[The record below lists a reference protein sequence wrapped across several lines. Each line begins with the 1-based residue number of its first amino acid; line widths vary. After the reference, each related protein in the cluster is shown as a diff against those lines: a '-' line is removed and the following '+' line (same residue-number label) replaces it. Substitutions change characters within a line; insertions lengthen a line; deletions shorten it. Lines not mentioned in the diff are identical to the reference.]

1 VRGRQLLL
9 SATAVRKIG
18 GIEGY
23 VSLLAFLGSI
33 IFPGHVPS
41 RLGAKKTVHRVSG
54 YQRISPDDVLRLLKD
69 SEARECPT
77 TGPKHSVGLVILL
90 RVDQHW
96 RSGIA
101 PLVHECFTRNGS

>member
-1 VRGRQLLL
+1 VETLILPAFIVWLGLAIIIGVAANTRGRNGGGWFIL
-9 SATAVRKIG
+9 AT
-18 GIEGY
+18 
-23 VSLLAFLGSI
+23 F
-33 IFPGHVPS
+33 
-41 RLGAKKTVHRVSG
+41 
-54 YQRISPDDVLRLLKD
+54 ISPLIDR
-69 SEARECPT
+69 EARECPT